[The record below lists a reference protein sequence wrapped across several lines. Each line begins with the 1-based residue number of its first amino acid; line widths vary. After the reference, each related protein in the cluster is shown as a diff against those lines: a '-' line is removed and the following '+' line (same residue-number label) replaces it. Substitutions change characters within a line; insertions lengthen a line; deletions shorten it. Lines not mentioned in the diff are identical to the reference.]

1 MKYCY
6 GVAKRMLRNFWNVAS
21 SSTMTSGIS
30 YNLLTLLFCS
40 KIFPQQSVASFHSTV
55 REYLLSELEGLDP
68 VALLTVKKLIQ
79 TGLRDKNDPDA
90 VNLRESYAQAERFA
104 SSIPAERFTKI
115 AAKEIKHKL

>member
-1 MKYCY
+1 M
-6 GVAKRMLRNFWNVAS
+6 AS